1 MRMLALLATVGL
13 LTVAMSAVQAE
24 DQMAEGLIA
33 ANVMKYGAKADAKTD
48 DTSAFQKALDAAAD
62 KGGIILVPAG
72 TYLIAG
78 SLNIPQGV
86 TLKGVWEAPH
96 HADIGKGS
104 IIYATGNAG
113 KEDGTP
119 LITLN
124 QSSCIRGLTV
134 LYPEQKIDNIQPY
147 PWTIQGKGMHGSVID
162 VTLVNPYKAIDFGT
176 HWNELHYIKNVFGC
190 PLKVGIF
197 VDKCTDVGRIE
208 DVHFNPH
215 AWGRAN
221 YPGRPTDDQIK
232 KLAVDLRTTL
242 TGFLIGKTDWEYMN
256 NCFVIFPKI
265 GYHFIATEM
274 GAPNAVL
281 TQCGS
286 DIGPTAVQVDA
297 SQDHAGIAFS
307 NCQLMST
314 VRIGPGNNGPV
325 KFSNCGFWPVFA
337 TTDYQAVIDG
347 KGTITFTSCH
357 FFNWGEIDE
366 SLPGVLV
373 KKGTV
378 IINGCEF
385 LSEKKTQI
393 ELTSGTKSA
402 AIFGNRFNK
411 GQRIINN
418 APADADI
425 QIGMNIK

>member
-1 MRMLALLATVGL
+1 MRMLATLAAVGL
-13 LTVAMSAVQAE
+13 LAVAMSTVNAANKPADSWE
-24 DQMAEGLIA
+24 S
-33 ANVMKYGAKADAKTD
+33 ANVMKFGAKADAKTD
-48 DTSAFQKALDAAAD
+48 NTVAFQKALDAAAD
-62 KGGIILVPAG
+62 KGGIVLVPAG

-104 IIYATGNAG
+104 IIYATGGAG
-113 KEDGTP
+113 DENGKP

-124 QSSCIRGLTV
+124 QSSCIRGITV
-134 LYPEQKIDNIQPY
+134 LYPNQKIDNIQPY
-147 PWTIQGKGMHGSVID
+147 PWTIQGKGMHCSVID
-162 VTLVNPYKAIDFGT
+162 MTLVNPYKAIDFGT
-176 HWNELHYIKNVFGC
+176 FWNELHYIKNVFGC

-197 VDKCTDVGRIE
+197 VDQCTDVGRIE

-215 AWGRAN
+215 AWGRAA
-221 YPGRPTDDQIK
+221 YPGKPTEEQIK
-232 KLAVDLRTTL
+232 KLGEDLRTSL
-242 TGFLIGKTDWEYMN
+242 IGFIIGKTDWEYMN

-265 GYHFIATEM
+265 GYHFIATAM

-286 DIGPTAVQVDA
+286 DVCPTAVQVDA
-297 SQDHAGIAFS
+297 CQDHAGLAFS

-314 VRIGPGNNGPV
+314 VRIGSGNNGPV
-325 KFSNCGFWPVFA
+325 KFSNCGFWPIT
-337 TTDYQAVIDG
+337 TTDYQGVIDG

-357 FFNWGEIDE
+357 FYNWGGIDE
-366 SLPGVLV
+366 SLPGILV
-373 KKGTV
+373 KKGSV

-385 LSEKKTQI
+385 MSPKKTQI
-393 ELTSGTKSA
+393 ELTPGTVSA
-402 AIFGNRFNK
+402 AIFGNRFHN

-425 QIGMNIK
+425 QIGLNIK